1 MIVPPCLLFLAV
13 ITLQLLVNH
22 HHFGSPFTTPY
33 TLHSKEL
40 VKWDSKFILDNIQF
54 LFTCNKAWFLP
65 ALLMVFLQ
73 PDQKLKRIFILWCI
87 PVTLFFTGYGCTFN
101 SPIRF
106 LLPIFPVMAFMIVTS
121 PLWHQWKNYRN
132 IRLLA
137 TILSCIALT
146 SPWMPDRLKNLCGQW
161 NFTAPVTDY
170 LTIAGLIIA
179 SLLAISFVA
188 EYLIYRRKQ
197 NQAEAEN
204 ILPYVIYS
212 VLFILLWIEP
222 TAYGVFALSICA
234 FLYICRDLIL
244 DIFSALKQQK
254 S

>member
-1 MIVPPCLLFLAV
+1 
-13 ITLQLLVNH
+13 
-22 HHFGSPFTTPY
+22 
-33 TLHSKEL
+33 
-40 VKWDSKFILDNIQF
+40 
-54 LFTCNKAWFLP
+54 
-65 ALLMVFLQ
+65 
-73 PDQKLKRIFILWCI
+73 
-87 PVTLFFTGYGCTFN
+87 
-101 SPIRF
+101 
-106 LLPIFPVMAFMIVTS
+106 
-121 PLWHQWKNYRN
+121 
-132 IRLLA
+132 
-137 TILSCIALT
+137 
-146 SPWMPDRLKNLCGQW
+146 MPDRLKNLCGQW

-179 SLLAISFVA
+179 SLLAISFIA

-222 TAYGVFALSICA
+222 TGYGVFALSICA